1 MKRKTVQIIMT
12 YRDTLIKTIL
22 RPRVELDLSTQFHH
36 GDIIVYYYI
45 SMILLAK
52 NMFINLIERNTIV
65 INVRKTLKLLL

>member
-1 MKRKTVQIIMT
+1 MRRKTVQIIIT
-12 YRDTLIKTIL
+12 YGDTLIKTIL
-22 RPRVELDLSTQFHH
+22 RPRVKLDLSTQFHH

-45 SMILLAK
+45 SMILQAK